1 MCKFKVKWLY
11 VIEKDYSWQ
20 SGLAISENAE
30 FYDKS
35 GVKRL
40 DIKQSG
46 EINVLKDYAWD
57 GCTPKFCLLDVV
69 FGVPDGVVHE
79 RTKRPKTYYASL
91 VHDALY
97 QFLDDDL
104 PLSRKDA
111 DDCFLKLMQESDFAL
126 SKLYYWAVRC
136 FGHLFRRIA
145 KKVRKTQGKKL
156 TIAGS

>member
-1 MCKFKVKWLY
+1 M
-11 VIEKDYSWQ
+11 
-20 SGLAISENAE
+20 SGLAISENAD

-40 DIKQSG
+40 EIRQNG
-46 EINVLKDYAWD
+46 ELKILKGYAWD
-57 GCTPKFCLLDVV
+57 GCTPKFCLLDIVL
-69 FGVPDGVVHE
+69 GVPDGVVHE

-97 QFLDDDL
+97 QFLNDDL

-111 DDCFLKLMQESDFAL
+111 DQCFLKLMQESDFAL

-136 FGHLFRRIA
+136 FGNFFRRIA
-145 KKVRKTQGKKL
+145 KRIRKTQGKKHVL
-156 TIAGS
+156 AKP

>member
-11 VIEKDYSWQ
+11 VIDEDYSWQ

-35 GVKRL
+35 GIKRL
-40 DIKQSG
+40 EIKQSG
-46 EINVLKDYAWD
+46 EITVFKDYAWN

-79 RTKRPKTYYASL
+79 RTKRPKTYFASL

-145 KKVRKTQGKKL
+145 KKIRKTQGKKL
-156 TIAGS
+156 IIAES